1 MRLSEDQLRVIWQ
14 SAGHDRAIGHEHF
27 WERALSRR
35 QFLGTAA
42 AASGVAATASLWVPG
57 QAEAAAPGPGTPRP
71 IPGTVAPAAPFHV
84 KLPGACQAPGRRSG
98 ALDYHRLQW
107 LCRHRGY
114 RRQWYWE
121 RQRPHLCSRY
131 AFHDRNFPG
140 H

>member
-57 QAEAAAPGPGTPRP
+57 QAGAAADGPGTPRP
-71 IPGTVAPAAPFHV
+71 HPRTGATTAAIPVELPAARGGSV
-84 KLPGACQAPGRRSG
+84 RTMQGRGS
-98 ALDYHRLQW
+98 Q
-107 LCRHRGY
+107 
-114 RRQWYWE
+114 
-121 RQRPHLCSRY
+121 
-131 AFHDRNFPG
+131 
-140 H
+140 